1 MEKDIPMTSPFGDRL
16 MFIDGE
22 MTPGAS
28 GEWVTSLNPAT
39 EEPIGRVPAASPED
53 VNAAVASAKAAQ
65 PAWAAKSIFE
75 RGALLRALAVEF
87 RARAQDILTM
97 EATDTGNTISKLGA
111 DVQIAAAYLE
121 YFAGLATEMK
131 GDTVPASPGNIHFS
145 LREPYGVVARIVPF
159 NHPFMFAGAH
169 LASPLTA
176 GNAVVVK
183 TPETSPLT
191 GSLLAECCKE
201 VLPPGVVNI
210 ISGYGL
216 PAGDT
221 LVRHPAI
228 HRIGFTGSVPTG
240 LAIQRAAAETSVKH
254 VSLELGGKNPL
265 MVFPDADLDKVV
277 DASIAGMNFSW
288 AGQSCGSTSR
298 ILAHE
303 SVYDELVERVA
314 ARTDAVVVGDPLDP
328 ASEMGPVNSKGHY
341 ERVLGFVE
349 GGRRDGA
356 KLVAGGQRP
365 AGDDFKKGYW
375 LRPTAFADATMDM
388 EVAREEIFGP
398 VVAMLKWSTREE
410 AVQMANATAYG
421 LTAAIYTNDLQAA
434 MTTAQEVESGYVWIN
449 GVAQH
454 YVGLPFGGVKNSGL
468 GGEEALDELLSYTRT
483 KTVNILLS

>member
-1 MEKDIPMTSPFGDRL
+1 MTHTFGDRL
-16 MFIDGE
+16 MLINGE
-22 MTPGAS
+22 MVAS
-28 GEWVTSLNPAT
+28 QGGEWVTTVNPAN
-39 EEPIGRVPAASPED
+39 EEPIGRVPAATAED
-53 VNAAVASAKAAQ
+53 VNAAVAAAKAAY

-75 RGALLRALAVEF
+75 RGALLRALATKF
-87 RARAQDILTM
+87 RERGQDILTM
-97 EATDTGNTISKLGA
+97 ETTDTGNTIAKLGA

-145 LREPYGVVARIVPF
+145 LREPFGVVARIVPF

-176 GNAVVVK
+176 GNTVVVK

-191 GSLLAECCKE
+191 GSLLAECCRE

-210 ISGYGL
+210 VSGFGM
-216 PAGDT
+216 PVGDT
-221 LVRHPAI
+221 LVRHPDV

-240 LAIQRAAAETSVKH
+240 LAIQRAAAEVSVKH

-265 MVFPDADLDKVV
+265 IVFPDADLDKVE

-314 ARTDAVVVGDPLDP
+314 ARTDAVVLGDPLDS

-341 ERVLGFVE
+341 ENVLKFVE
-349 GGRRDGA
+349 SGKRDGA
-356 KLVAGGQRP
+356 KLVAGGARP
-365 AGDDFKKGYW
+365 EGQQFERGYW
-375 LRPTAFADATMDM
+375 LRPTVFADATMDM

-398 VVAMLKWSTREE
+398 VVSMLKWSTREE

-421 LTAAIYTNDLQAA
+421 LTAAIYTNQLQDA
-434 MTTAQEVESGYVWIN
+434 MKTAQEVESGYVWIN

-468 GGEEALDELLSYTRT
+468 GGEEALEELLSYTRT
-483 KTVNILLS
+483 KTVNVLLG

>member
-1 MEKDIPMTSPFGDRL
+1 MTHSFGDCL
-16 MFIDGE
+16 MLIGGE
-22 MTPGAS
+22 LTAGEGGA
-28 GEWVTSLNPAT
+28 WVTTVNPAN
-39 EEPIGRVPAASPED
+39 EQPIGRVPAASAAD
-53 VNAAVASAKAAQ
+53 VNTAVAAAKAAQ

-75 RGALLRALAVEF
+75 RGALVRALAAKF
-87 RARAQDILTM
+87 RGRAQDILTM
-97 EATDTGNTISKLGA
+97 EATDTGNTIAKLGA

-145 LREPYGVVARIVPF
+145 LREPFGVVARIVPF

-176 GNAVVVK
+176 GNTVVVK
-183 TPETSPLT
+183 TPETSPLS
-191 GSLLAECCKE
+191 GSLLAECCRE

-210 ISGYGL
+210 ISGFGL

-221 LVRHPAI
+221 LVRHRDV

-240 LAIQRAAAETSVKH
+240 LAIQRAAAEVSVKH

-265 MVFPDADLDKVV
+265 IVFPDADLDQVEQ
-277 DASIAGMNFSW
+277 AAIAGMNFSW

-314 ARTDAVVVGDPLDP
+314 ARTDAVKVGDPLDP
-328 ASEMGPVNSKGHY
+328 DSEMGPVNSEGHY
-341 ERVLGFVE
+341 KNVLKFVE
-349 GGRRDGA
+349 AGKRDGA
-356 KLVAGGQRP
+356 RLVAGGARP
-365 AGDDFKKGYW
+365 EGDEFRRGYW
-375 LRPTAFADATMDM
+375 LRPTVFADATMDM

-398 VVAMLKWSTREE
+398 VVSMLKWSSRDE
-410 AVQMANATAYG
+410 AVEMANATDYG
-421 LTAAIYTNDLQAA
+421 LTTAIYTNDLKAA
-434 MTTAQEVESGYVWIN
+434 MTTAQEVDAGYVWIN

-468 GGEEALDELLSYTRT
+468 GGEEALEELLSYTRT
-483 KTVNILLS
+483 KTVNVMVS

>member
-1 MEKDIPMTSPFGDRL
+1 MTDTFGDRL
-16 MFIDGE
+16 MLIN
-22 MTPGAS
+22 GALVAS
-28 GEWVTSLNPAT
+28 QGGEWVTTVNPAN
-39 EEPIGRVPAASPED
+39 EQPIGRVPAATAED
-53 VNAAVASAKAAQ
+53 VNAAVAAAKAAQ

-75 RGALLRALAVEF
+75 RGALLRALATKVRE
-87 RARAQDILTM
+87 RGQDILTM
-97 EATDTGNTISKLGA
+97 EATDTGNTIAKLGA

-145 LREPYGVVARIVPF
+145 LREPFGVVARIVPF
-159 NHPFMFAGAH
+159 NHPFMFAAAH
-169 LASPLTA
+169 LASPLVA
-176 GNAVVVK
+176 GNTVVIK

-191 GSLLAECCKE
+191 GSLLAACCMD

-210 ISGYGL
+210 VSGFGL

-221 LVRHPAI
+221 LVRHRDI

-240 LAIQRAAAETSVKH
+240 LAIQRAAAEVSVKH

-265 MVFPDADLDKVV
+265 IVFPDADLDKVE

-314 ARTDAVVVGDPLDP
+314 ARTDAVRLGDPLDP
-328 ASEMGPVNSKGHY
+328 ASEMGPINSKGHY
-341 ERVLGFVE
+341 NNVLKFVDAGKRE
-349 GGRRDGA
+349 GA
-356 KLVAGGQRP
+356 KLVAGGARP
-365 AGDDFKKGYW
+365 EGDDFKRGYW
-375 LRPTAFADATMDM
+375 LRPTVFADATMDM

-398 VVAMLKWSTREE
+398 VVSMLKWSTREE
-410 AVQMANATAYG
+410 AVQMANATDYG
-421 LTAAIYTNDLQAA
+421 LTAAIYTNTLQDA
-434 MTTAQEVESGYVWIN
+434 MKTAQEVESGYVWIN

-468 GGEEALDELLSYTRT
+468 GGEEALEELLSYTRT
-483 KTVNILLS
+483 KTVNVLLN

>member
-1 MEKDIPMTSPFGDRL
+1 MTETFGDRL
-16 MFIDGE
+16 MLINGE
-22 MTPGAS
+22 MVAS
-28 GEWVTSLNPAT
+28 EGGEWVTTLNPAN
-39 EEPIGRVPAASPED
+39 EQPIGRVPAATAAD
-53 VNAAVASAKAAQ
+53 VRAAVAAAKAAQ

-75 RGALLRALAVEF
+75 RGALLRALAAKF
-87 RARAQDILTM
+87 RARADDVLTM
-97 EATDTGNTISKLGA
+97 EATDTGNTIAKLGA

-145 LREPYGVVARIVPF
+145 LREPFGVVARIVPF

-176 GNAVVVK
+176 GNTVVIK

-191 GSLLAECCKE
+191 GSLLAECCRE

-210 ISGYGL
+210 ISGFGL
-216 PAGDT
+216 PAGDA
-221 LVRHPAI
+221 LVRHPDI

-240 LAIQRAAAETSVKH
+240 LAIQRAAAEVSVKH

-265 MVFPDADLDKVV
+265 IVFPDADLDKVEE
-277 DASIAGMNFSW
+277 ASIAGMNFSW

-314 ARTDAVVVGDPLDP
+314 ARTDAVRLGDPLDP
-328 ASEMGPVNSKGHY
+328 TSEMGPVNSEGHY
-341 ERVLGFVE
+341 NTVLKFVE
-349 GGRRDGA
+349 AGKRDGA
-356 KLVAGGQRP
+356 KLVAGGSRP
-365 AGDDFKKGYW
+365 KGDQFARGYW
-375 LRPTAFADATMDM
+375 LRPTVFADATMDM

-398 VVAMLKWSTREE
+398 VVSMLKWSTREE
-410 AVQMANATAYG
+410 AVRMANATDYG
-421 LTAAIYTNDLQAA
+421 LTAAIYTNNLQDA
-434 MTTAQEVESGYVWIN
+434 MKTTQEVESGYVWIN

-454 YVGLPFGGVKNSGL
+454 YVGLPFGGMKNSGL
-468 GGEEALDELLSYTRT
+468 GGEEALEELLSYTRT
-483 KTVNILLS
+483 KTVNVLLS

>member
-1 MEKDIPMTSPFGDRL
+1 MTEKFGDRL
-16 MFIDGE
+16 MLINGE
-22 MTPGAS
+22 MVPGT
-28 GEWVTSLNPAT
+28 GGDWVTTVNPAN
-39 EEPIGRVPAASPED
+39 EDPIGRVPAATADD
-53 VNAAVASAKAAQ
+53 VNAAVAAAKAAQ

-75 RGALLRALAVEF
+75 RGALLRTLAAKF
-87 RARAQDILTM
+87 RERAQQILTM
-97 EATDTGNTISKLGA
+97 EATDTGNTIAKLCA

-145 LREPYGVVARIVPF
+145 LREPFGVVARIVPF

-176 GNAVVVK
+176 GNTVVVK

-191 GSLLAECCKE
+191 GSLLAECCCD

-210 ISGYGL
+210 VSGLGL

-221 LVRHPAI
+221 LVRHPDV

-240 LAIQRAAAETSVKH
+240 LAIQRAAAEVSVKH

-265 MVFPDADLDKVV
+265 IVFPDADLNKVE

-314 ARTDAVVVGDPLDP
+314 ARTDAVVLGDPLDP
-328 ASEMGPVNSKGHY
+328 ASEMGPVNSEGHY
-341 ERVLGFVE
+341 NAVMKFVE
-349 GGRRDGA
+349 AGKRDGA
-356 KLVAGGQRP
+356 KLVAGGARP
-365 AGDDFKKGYW
+365 EGEQFKRGYW
-375 LRPTAFADATMDM
+375 LRPTVFVDATMDM

-398 VVAMLKWSTREE
+398 VVSMLKWSTRDE
-410 AVQMANATAYG
+410 AIEMANATAYG
-421 LTAAIYTNDLQAA
+421 LTAAIYTNDLQDA
-434 MTTAQEVESGYVWIN
+434 MKTAQEVESGYVWIN

-468 GGEEALDELLSYTRT
+468 GGEESLEELLSYTRT
-483 KTVNILLS
+483 KTINVLLS

>member
-1 MEKDIPMTSPFGDRL
+1 MTHTFGDRL
-16 MFIDGE
+16 MYIGGE
-22 MTPGAS
+22 MTAGS
-28 GEWVTSLNPAT
+28 GSDWITTVNPAT
-39 EEPIGRVPAASPED
+39 EEPIGRVPAATAED
-53 VNAAVASAKAAQ
+53 VNAAVAAAKAAQ

-75 RGALLRALAVEF
+75 RGALLRALAAKF

-97 EATDTGNTISKLGA
+97 EATDTGNTIAKLGA

-145 LREPYGVVARIVPF
+145 LREPFGVVARIVPF

-176 GNAVVVK
+176 GNTVVVK

-191 GSLLAECCKE
+191 GSLLAECCTE

-221 LVRHPAI
+221 LVRHLDI

-240 LAIQRAAAETSVKH
+240 LAIQRAAAEVAVKH

-265 MVFPDADLDKVV
+265 IVFPDADLDQVEA
-277 DASIAGMNFSW
+277 ASIAGMNFSW

-303 SVYDELVERVA
+303 SIYDELVERVA
-314 ARTDAVVVGDPLDP
+314 ARTDAVKLGDPLDP
-328 ASEMGPVNSKGHY
+328 ESEMGPVNSEGHY
-341 ERVLGFVE
+341 TNVLKFVE
-349 GGRRDGA
+349 AGKRDGA
-356 KLVAGGQRP
+356 KLVAGGARP
-365 AGDDFKKGYW
+365 EGEMFKKGYW
-375 LRPTAFADATMDM
+375 LRPTVFADCTMDM

-398 VVAMLKWSTREE
+398 VVSMLKWSTRDE
-410 AVQMANATAYG
+410 AVEMANATAYG
-421 LTAAIYTNDLQAA
+421 LTAAIYTNDLKAA

-468 GGEEALDELLSYTRT
+468 GGEEALEELLSYTRT
-483 KTVNILLS
+483 KTVNVMVNT

>member
-1 MEKDIPMTSPFGDRL
+1 MTDTFGDRQML
-16 MFIDGE
+16 IGGE
-22 MTPGAS
+22 MTAGTG
-28 GEWVTSLNPAT
+28 GEWITTVNPAN
-39 EEPIGRVPAASPED
+39 EQPIGRVPAATAAD
-53 VNAAVASAKAAQ
+53 VNAAVAAAKAAQ

-75 RGALLRALAVEF
+75 RGALVRALASKF
-87 RARAQDILTM
+87 REKAQDILIM
-97 EATDTGNTISKLGA
+97 EATDTGNTIAKLGA

-145 LREPYGVVARIVPF
+145 LREPFGVVARIVPF

-176 GNAVVVK
+176 GNTVVVK

-191 GSLLAECCKE
+191 GSLLAECCRE
-201 VLPPGVVNI
+201 ILPPGVVNI
-210 ISGYGL
+210 ISGLGL

-221 LVRHPAI
+221 LVRHKDI

-240 LAIQRAAAETSVKH
+240 LAIQRAAAEVAVKH

-265 MVFPDADLDKVV
+265 MVFPDADLDQVEN
-277 DASIAGMNFSW
+277 AAIAGMNFSW

-303 SVYDELVERVA
+303 SIYDDLVERVA
-314 ARTDAVVVGDPLDP
+314 ARTDAVKVGDPLDP
-328 ASEMGPVNSKGHY
+328 ESEMGPVNSEGHY
-341 ERVLGFVE
+341 NNVLKFVE
-349 GGRRDGA
+349 AGKRDGA
-356 KLVAGGQRP
+356 KLVAGGARP
-365 AGDDFKKGYW
+365 EGAEFERGYW
-375 LRPTAFADATMDM
+375 LRPTVFADATMDM

-398 VVAMLKWSTREE
+398 VVSMLKWSTREE
-410 AVQMANATAYG
+410 AVEMANATDYG
-421 LTAAIYTNDLQAA
+421 LTTAIYTNDLKAA
-434 MTTAQEVESGYVWIN
+434 MTTAQEVDAGYVWIN

-468 GGEEALDELLSYTRT
+468 GGEEALEELLSYTRT
-483 KTVNILLS
+483 KTVNVMVS

>member
-1 MEKDIPMTSPFGDRL
+1 MSNTFGDRL
-16 MFIDGE
+16 MYIGGE
-22 MTPGAS
+22 MTAGS
-28 GEWVTSLNPAT
+28 GNEWITTVNPAT
-39 EEPIGRVPAASPED
+39 EEPIGRVPAATADD
-53 VNAAVASAKAAQ
+53 VNAAVAAAKAAQ

-75 RGALLRALAVEF
+75 RGALLRALAAKF
-87 RARAQDILTM
+87 RERAQDILTM
-97 EATDTGNTISKLGA
+97 EATDTGNTIAKLGA

-145 LREPYGVVARIVPF
+145 LREPFGVVARIVPF

-176 GNAVVVK
+176 GNTVVVK

-191 GSLLAECCKE
+191 GSLLAACCAE

-221 LVRHPAI
+221 LVRHRDI

-240 LAIQRAAAETSVKH
+240 LAIQRAAAEVAVKH

-265 MVFPDADLDKVV
+265 IVFPDADLDQVEA
-277 DASIAGMNFSW
+277 ASIAGMNFSW

-303 SVYDELVERVA
+303 SIYDELVERVA
-314 ARTDAVVVGDPLDP
+314 ARTDAVKLGDPLDP
-328 ASEMGPVNSKGHY
+328 ASEMGPVNSEGHY
-341 ERVLGFVE
+341 NTVLKFVE
-349 GGRRDGA
+349 AGKRDGA
-356 KLVAGGQRP
+356 KLVAGGARP
-365 AGDDFKKGYW
+365 EGEMFKKGYW
-375 LRPTAFADATMDM
+375 LRPTVFADCTMDM

-398 VVAMLKWSTREE
+398 VVSMLKWSTREE
-410 AVQMANATAYG
+410 AVEMANATDYG
-421 LTAAIYTNDLQAA
+421 LTAAIYTNDLKAA

-468 GGEEALDELLSYTRT
+468 GGEEALEELLSYTRT
-483 KTVNILLS
+483 KTVNVMLN

>member
-1 MEKDIPMTSPFGDRL
+1 MTHQFGDRL
-16 MFIDGE
+16 MFIGGE
-22 MTPGAS
+22 MTAGA
-28 GEWVTSLNPAT
+28 GDEWITTVNPAN
-39 EEPIGRVPAASPED
+39 EDAIGRVPAATAED
-53 VNAAVASAKAAQ
+53 VNAAVAAAKAAQ
-65 PAWAAKSIFE
+65 PAWASKSIFE
-75 RGALLRALAVEF
+75 RGALLRALAAKF
-87 RARAQDILTM
+87 RETAETILTM
-97 EATDTGNTISKLGA
+97 EATDTGNTIAKLGG

-176 GNAVVVK
+176 GNTVVVK

-191 GSLLAECCKE
+191 GSLLAACCAE
-201 VLPPGVVNI
+201 VLPKGVVNI

-216 PAGDT
+216 PAGDA
-221 LVRHPAI
+221 LVRHPDV

-240 LAIQRAAAETSVKH
+240 LAIQRAAADSAVKH

-265 MVFPDADLDKVV
+265 IVFPDADLDKVEA
-277 DASIAGMNFSW
+277 ASIAGMNFSW

-314 ARTDAVVVGDPLDP
+314 TRTDAVVMGDPLDP
-328 ASEMGPVNSKGHY
+328 ASEMGPVNSQGHY

-349 GGRRDGA
+349 SGKTSGA
-356 KLVAGGQRP
+356 KLVAGGARP
-365 AGDDFKKGYW
+365 KGDDFKKGYW
-375 LRPTAFADATMDM
+375 LRPTVFADCTMDM
-388 EVAREEIFGP
+388 DVAREEIFGP
-398 VVAMLKWSTREE
+398 VVAMLKWSTRDE
-410 AVQMANATAYG
+410 AVAMANATDYG
-421 LTAAIYTNDLQAA
+421 LTTAIYTNDLQAA
-434 MTTAQEVESGYVWIN
+434 MKTAQEVDTGYVWIN

-468 GGEEALDELLSYTRT
+468 GGEEALEELLSYTRT
-483 KTVNILLS
+483 KTVNVLLNT

>member
-1 MEKDIPMTSPFGDRL
+1 MTETFGDRL
-16 MFIDGE
+16 MLINGE
-22 MTPGAS
+22 MVAS
-28 GEWVTSLNPAT
+28 EGGEWVTTLNPAN
-39 EEPIGRVPAASPED
+39 EEPIGRVPAATAAD
-53 VNAAVASAKAAQ
+53 VRAAVAAAKAAQ

-75 RGALLRALAVEF
+75 RGALLRALAAKF
-87 RARAQDILTM
+87 RERAQDILTM
-97 EATDTGNTISKLGA
+97 ESTDTGNTIAKLGA

-145 LREPYGVVARIVPF
+145 LREPFGVVARIVPF

-176 GNAVVVK
+176 GNTVVIK

-191 GSLLAECCKE
+191 GSILAECCRE

-210 ISGYGL
+210 ISGFGM
-216 PAGDT
+216 PAGDA
-221 LVRHPAI
+221 LVRHPDI

-240 LAIQRAAAETSVKH
+240 LAIQRAAAEVSVKH

-265 MVFPDADLDKVV
+265 IVFPDADLDKVEE
-277 DASIAGMNFSW
+277 ASIAGMNFSW

-314 ARTDAVVVGDPLDP
+314 ARTAAVRLGDPLDP
-328 ASEMGPVNSKGHY
+328 TSEMGPVNSEGHY
-341 ERVLGFVE
+341 NNVLKFIEAGK
-349 GGRRDGA
+349 RDGA
-356 KLVAGGQRP
+356 KLVAGGARP
-365 AGDDFKKGYW
+365 EGDQFKRGYW
-375 LRPTAFADATMDM
+375 LRPTVFADATMDM

-398 VVAMLKWSTREE
+398 VVSMLKWSTREE
-410 AVQMANATAYG
+410 AVRMANATDYG
-421 LTAAIYTNDLQAA
+421 LTAAIYTNNLQDA
-434 MTTAQEVESGYVWIN
+434 MKTAQEVESGYVWIN

-454 YVGLPFGGVKNSGL
+454 YVGLPFGGMKNSGL
-468 GGEEALDELLSYTRT
+468 GGEEALEELLSYTRT
-483 KTVNILLS
+483 KTINVLLS

>member
-1 MEKDIPMTSPFGDRL
+1 MTHQFDDRL
-16 MFIDGE
+16 MFIGGD
-22 MTPGAS
+22 MVAS
-28 GEWVTSLNPAT
+28 QSDEWINSVNPAN
-39 EEPIGRVPAASPED
+39 EEQIGRVPSASTDD
-53 VNAAVASAKAAQ
+53 VRAAVAAAKAAQ
-65 PAWAAKSIFE
+65 PDWTAKSIFE
-75 RGALLRALAVEF
+75 RGALLRALAAKF
-87 RARAQDILTM
+87 RDKAQDILTM
-97 EATDTGNTISKLGA
+97 EATDTGNTIAKLGG

-176 GNAVVVK
+176 GNTVVVK

-191 GSLLAECCKE
+191 GSLLAQCCKE
-201 VLPPGVVNI
+201 ILPPGVVNI
-210 ISGYGL
+210 NSGFGV
-216 PAGDT
+216 PAGDA
-221 LVRHPAI
+221 LVRHPDV
-228 HRIGFTGSVPTG
+228 HRIGFTGSLTTG
-240 LAIQRAAAETSVKH
+240 LAIQKAAAESAVKH

-265 MVFPDADLDKVV
+265 VVFPDADLDRVE

-314 ARTDAVVVGDPLDP
+314 ARTNAVVVGDPLDP
-328 ASEMGPVNSKGHY
+328 ASEMGPVNSKGHF

-349 GGRRDGA
+349 SGKHSGA
-356 KLVAGGQRP
+356 KLVAGGERP
-365 AGDDFKKGYW
+365 KGEDFKRGYW
-375 LRPTAFADATMDM
+375 LQPTVFADASMDM

-398 VVAMLKWSTREE
+398 VVTMLKWSTREE
-410 AVQMANATAYG
+410 AVAMANATDYG
-421 LTAAIYTNDLQAA
+421 LTTAIYTNDLQAA
-434 MTTAQEVESGYVWIN
+434 MTTAQEVDTGYVWIN

-468 GGEEALDELLSYTRT
+468 GGEEALEELLSYTRT
-483 KTVNILLS
+483 KTVNVLLN

>member
-1 MEKDIPMTSPFGDRL
+1 MTEKFGDRL
-16 MFIDGE
+16 MLINGE
-22 MTPGAS
+22 MVPGT
-28 GEWVTSLNPAT
+28 GGDWVTTVNPAN
-39 EEPIGRVPAASPED
+39 EDPIGRVPAATADD
-53 VNAAVASAKAAQ
+53 VNAAVAAAKAAQ

-75 RGALLRALAVEF
+75 RGALLRTLAAKF
-87 RARAQDILTM
+87 RERAQQILTM
-97 EATDTGNTISKLGA
+97 EATDTGNTIAKLCA

-145 LREPYGVVARIVPF
+145 LREPFGVVARIVPF

-176 GNAVVVK
+176 GNTVVVK

-191 GSLLAECCKE
+191 GSLLAECCCD

-210 ISGYGL
+210 VSGLGL

-221 LVRHPAI
+221 LVRHPDV

-240 LAIQRAAAETSVKH
+240 LAIQRAAAEVSVKH

-265 MVFPDADLDKVV
+265 IVFPDADLNKVE

-314 ARTDAVVVGDPLDP
+314 ARTDAVVLGDPLDP
-328 ASEMGPVNSKGHY
+328 ASEMGPVNSEGHY
-341 ERVLGFVE
+341 NAVMKFVE
-349 GGRRDGA
+349 AGKRDGA
-356 KLVAGGQRP
+356 KLVAGGARP
-365 AGDDFKKGYW
+365 EGEQFKRGYW
-375 LRPTAFADATMDM
+375 LRPTVFADATMDM

-398 VVAMLKWSTREE
+398 VVSMLKWSTRDE
-410 AVQMANATAYG
+410 AIEMANATAYG
-421 LTAAIYTNDLQAA
+421 LTAAIYTNDLQDA
-434 MTTAQEVESGYVWIN
+434 MKTAQEVESGYVWIN

-468 GGEEALDELLSYTRT
+468 GGEESLEELLSYTRT
-483 KTVNILLS
+483 KTINVLLS

>member
-1 MEKDIPMTSPFGDRL
+1 MTETFGDRPML
-16 MFIDGE
+16 INGQMVSSEG
-22 MTPGAS
+22 
-28 GEWVTSLNPAT
+28 GEWVTTLNPAN
-39 EEPIGRVPAASPED
+39 EEPVGRVPAATAVD
-53 VNAAVASAKAAQ
+53 VRAAVSAAKAAQ

-75 RGALLRALAVEF
+75 RGALLRALAAKF
-87 RARAQDILTM
+87 RERAEDVLTM
-97 EATDTGNTISKLGA
+97 EATDTGNTVAKLGA

-145 LREPYGVVARIVPF
+145 LREPFGVVARIVPF

-176 GNAVVVK
+176 GNTVVIK

-191 GSLLAECCKE
+191 GSILAECCRE
-201 VLPPGVVNI
+201 VLPAGVVNI
-210 ISGYGL
+210 ISGFGM
-216 PAGDT
+216 PAGDA
-221 LVRHPAI
+221 LVRNPDI

-240 LAIQRAAAETSVKH
+240 LAIQRAAAEVSVKH

-265 MVFPDADLDKVV
+265 IVFPDADLDKVEE
-277 DASIAGMNFSW
+277 ASIAGMNFSW

-314 ARTDAVVVGDPLDP
+314 ARTDAVRLGDPLDP
-328 ASEMGPVNSKGHY
+328 TSEMGPVNSERHY
-341 ERVLGFVE
+341 NNVLKFVE
-349 GGRRDGA
+349 AGKRGGA
-356 KLVAGGQRP
+356 KLVAGGARP
-365 AGDDFKKGYW
+365 EGEQFKRGYW
-375 LRPTAFADATMDM
+375 LCPTVFADVTMDM

-398 VVAMLKWSTREE
+398 VVSMLKWSTREE
-410 AVQMANATAYG
+410 AVRMANATDYG
-421 LTAAIYTNDLQAA
+421 LTAAIYTNNLQDA
-434 MTTAQEVESGYVWIN
+434 MKTAQEVESGYVWIN

-454 YVGLPFGGVKNSGL
+454 YIGLPFGGMKNSGL

-483 KTVNILLS
+483 KTVNVLLS